1 MRPDLIVEEVP
12 MRNVASKAG
21 MSIAIGAGAIAVA
34 WGVFLPYGYPWPSLA
49 WVVVACA
56 AGIWAASENMS
67 PSPAMGDVI
76 SGVEG
81 EAAQDPAATK
91 P

>member
-1 MRPDLIVEEVP
+1 
-12 MRNVASKAG
+12 MRNVASRAG
-21 MSIAIGAGAIAVA
+21 TGIATGAVAIAVA
-34 WGVFLPYGYPWPSLA
+34 WGVFLPHGYPWPSLG

-56 AGIWAASENMS
+56 AGVWAASENMS

-81 EAAQDPAATK
+81 EPAQDPAAK
-91 P
+91 RP